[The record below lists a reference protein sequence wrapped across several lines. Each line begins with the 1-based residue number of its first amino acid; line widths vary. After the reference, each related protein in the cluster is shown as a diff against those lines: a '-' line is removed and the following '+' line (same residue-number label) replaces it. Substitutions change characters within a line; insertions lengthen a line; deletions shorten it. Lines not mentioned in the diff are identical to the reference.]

1 MSDKI
6 FEAFLRQQ
14 FEEGMALADSSDV
27 LDLTPLSG
35 GEPPVRYIAHFEGR
49 LGLVREPG
57 GQIVEF
63 EKFMV
68 GIWFPEDYLRR
79 VNIPQVLTYLGPHPD
94 PWHPNIRRP
103 FLCAHIKPGT
113 GLVDILYACHEI
125 WTWNLFA
132 TGDEGLNHA
141 ASQWSRKQDR
151 SRFPID
157 RRPLKRRAL
166 QLDVATVTGK
176 AVA

>member
-1 MSDKI
+1 MI
-6 FEAFLRQQ
+6 REAFLRRQL
-14 FEEGMALADSSDV
+14 EEGMTLASCSDV
-27 LDLTPLSG
+27 LDLTPLPDA
-35 GEPPVRYIAHFEGR
+35 EVPFRYIAHFEGR
-49 LGLVREPG
+49 KGLVQDER

-68 GIWFPEDYLRR
+68 GIWFPEDYLRH
-79 VNIPQVLTYLGPHPD
+79 VNIPQVLTYLGPHPQ
-94 PWHPNIRRP
+94 PWHPNIRPP
-103 FLCAHIKPGT
+103 FLCAHIEPGAA
-113 GLVDILYACHEI
+113 LVDILYACYEI

-157 RRPLKRRAL
+157 RRPLRRRAVEL
-166 QLDVATVTGK
+166 NVTPAPGK
-176 AVA
+176 EIA

>member
-6 FEAFLRQQ
+6 FEAFLRRQL
-14 FEEGMALADSSDV
+14 EEGMALADSSDV
-27 LDLTPLSG
+27 LDLTPLAG
-35 GEPPVRYIAHFEGR
+35 GEPPFRYIAHFEGR
-49 LGLVREPG
+49 RGLVREPG

-103 FLCAHIKPGT
+103 FLCAHIEPGT

-166 QLDVATVTGK
+166 LLDVATVTGK